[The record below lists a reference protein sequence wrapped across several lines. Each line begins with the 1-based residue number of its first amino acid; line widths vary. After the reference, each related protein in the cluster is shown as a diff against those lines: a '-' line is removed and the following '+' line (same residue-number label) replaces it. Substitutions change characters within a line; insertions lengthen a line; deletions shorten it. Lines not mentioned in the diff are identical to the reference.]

1 MKVNFITSLNNDGGN
16 LIFLCI
22 KNKPLD
28 NYLNGLNKKFK
39 GYIDKAIKISAMEF
53 NNNSFAD
60 IIMPQ
65 GSNSDRII
73 LFGVDQTKLNSEYAY
88 GKLGSFITTVLN
100 NKKIK
105 NVKFASTD
113 FGNKGENEANIL
125 YGMALNTYR
134 FNKYF
139 TDEIKKRN
147 NYFRT
152 VTVISKNANVL
163 KKIWNRY
170 NAIKEGVFLTR
181 NLVSEPSNN
190 LTPALLAKEAQKLKA
205 CGLKINIL
213 DEKKLKS
220 LKMGALLGVAQGSA
234 NKPFVVTLEW
244 KGNPKS
250 KSIDFSF
257 VGKGVT
263 FDTGGISIKPSGG
276 MEEMKYDMG
285 GSAVVLGLMKTL
297 ALSKIKS
304 NISAVVGLV
313 ENMPSGTAQRPGDVV
328 KSMSGKTIE
337 VINTDAEGRLVLA
350 DAVWYAQKIFKPKNL
365 IDLATLT
372 GAIIV
377 SIGQEKA
384 GMFSNSDKLS
394 ILLEKA
400 GKEVGEQVWNMP
412 IDNSYEKDIRSDI
425 ADMKNVGSGR
435 GAGSTAGAIFIKRFI
450 NNVNWI
456 HLDIAGVTWAKSDKP
471 LIPKGGTG
479 FGVRLLEEVVL
490 RYLQKN

>member
-1 MKVNFITSLNNDGGN
+1 MKVNFITDIKNDRGT
-16 LIFLCI
+16 LVFLCL
-22 KNKPLD
+22 KNKPFEKYLD
-28 NYLNGLNKKFK
+28 NLNRKFN
-39 GYIDKAIKISAMEF
+39 GYIKKAIRISSMEF
-53 NNNSFAD
+53 NNSSFAD
-60 IIMPQ
+60 IIIPQ
-65 GSNSDRII
+65 NSKADRIL
-73 LFGVDQTKLNSEYAY
+73 LFGIDQTKLNNEHEY
-88 GKLGSFITTVLN
+88 GKLGSFITSVLN
-100 NKKIK
+100 KKKIK
-105 NVKFASTD
+105 DIKLITSTLSK
-113 FGNKGENEANIL
+113 KGLDEVNIL

-139 TDEIKKRN
+139 TDNNKKRN
-147 NYFRT
+147 NYLSN
-152 VTVISKNANVL
+152 VTLVSKNSKSIKVL
-163 KKIWNRY
+163 WTRY

-190 LTPALLAKEAQKLKA
+190 LTPILLAKEAQKLKKF
-205 CGLKINIL
+205 GLKINIL
-213 DEKKLKS
+213 DEKKLKD

-244 KGNPKS
+244 KGNPRTKTT
-250 KSIDFSF
+250 DFSF

-285 GSAVVLGLMKTL
+285 GSAVVLGLMKSL
-297 ALSKIKS
+297 AISKVKS

-328 KSMSGKTIE
+328 TSMSGKTIE

-350 DAVWYAQKIFKPKNL
+350 DVVWYAQKKFKPKNL
-365 IDLATLT
+365 VDLATLT

-384 GMFSNSDKLS
+384 GMFSNSNKLS
-394 ILLEKA
+394 NLLEKV
-400 GKEVGEQVWNMP
+400 GKEVGEPVWNMP

-435 GAGSTAGAIFIKRFI
+435 GAGSTAGAIFVKRFI
-450 NNVNWI
+450 DNVNWI

-471 LIPKGGTG
+471 LVPKGGTG
-479 FGVRLLEEVVL
+479 FGVRLLEEMVL
-490 RYLQKN
+490 QYQDKS